1 MYLSH
6 WSEWII
12 LIQLTTLISLDLN
25 LREYF
30 VWNVSPADTLGHVC
44 RWASQFHSWK
54 RQSSGRVGC
63 HRQPSTAFYLS
74 CSFFLRSTC
83 FPTSGW
89 RKKTG
94 TYMLII
100 DICSFMVYALKS
112 LGWEPGATD
121 VTEIK
126 EYQFLCFCCRRKMI
140 SEIKP

>member
-1 MYLSH
+1 VNILCEMSLLQIRWDMSAAELHNFIRGNDKVPGAWAVIDNQVPHSTSVAVFFTFDLS
-6 WSEWII
+6 SYI
-12 LIQLTTLISLDLN
+12 
-25 LREYF
+25 
-30 VWNVSPADTLGHVC
+30 
-44 RWASQFHSWK
+44 
-54 RQSSGRVGC
+54 RVA
-63 HRQPSTAFYLS
+63 Q
-74 CSFFLRSTC
+74 
-83 FPTSGW
+83 
-89 RKKTG
+89 KTG